1 MPVGLATEPSMNC
14 WLPGQGRETRA
25 LSKSFSKEF
34 IRAQVQSA
42 SRRHPI
48 KSAGSGPVRL
58 SADPFPLATQSRR
71 VRIGIS
77 TTEFVGIFV
86 TSALILCDA
95 ALLCPHRVVN
105 PRTACHVHL
114 SLYYRRS
121 RVVGARP
128 DQTLVVLLLQ
138 NVRDLG
144 GHPARGKDWREQ
156 VDRASQRIVK

>member
-1 MPVGLATEPSMNC
+1 MNC
-14 WLPGQGRETRA
+14 LLQAQGRETRA
-25 LSKSFSKEF
+25 LPKSFSKEF

-86 TSALILCDA
+86 SSARTLCDA
-95 ALLCPHRVVN
+95 ALVCPASRKSAN
-105 PRTACHVHL
+105 GLPRPPKPALPALPC
-114 SLYYRRS
+114 S
-121 RVVGARP
+121 GRP
-128 DQTLVVLLLQ
+128 DQAFVVLLLP

-144 GHPARGKDWREQ
+144 GHPARGKDWRER